1 MPTEKQLM
9 TQMLKHIIPA
19 LMMINL
25 TACAIHQK
33 VKPVEVLQEKE
44 VCIIENPAVRAGFLD
59 TYKQSLMSK
68 GYHPRQL
75 PASSSLTTCP
85 ISSTYTANWR
95 WDLALYM
102 EYAEIKVYEQA
113 KPIGEATYNSRNGGA
128 SLGKFIDA
136 EKKIR
141 ELVDQLFP

>member
-1 MPTEKQLM
+1 
-9 TQMLKHIIPA
+9 MLKQITLG
-19 LMMINL
+19 LMVVSL
-25 TACAIHQK
+25 TGCAIHQT
-33 VKPVEVLQEKE
+33 VKPIETSPGKE

-59 TYKQSLMSK
+59 TYKQSLMNK

-75 PASSSLTTCP
+75 PASSSLTSCS
-85 ISSTYTANWR
+85 INSTYSANWR

-102 EYAEIKVYEQA
+102 AYAEIKVYDEQA
-113 KPIGEATYNSRNGGA
+113 QLIGEATYNSRNGGA

-141 ELVDQLFP
+141 ELVNQLFP